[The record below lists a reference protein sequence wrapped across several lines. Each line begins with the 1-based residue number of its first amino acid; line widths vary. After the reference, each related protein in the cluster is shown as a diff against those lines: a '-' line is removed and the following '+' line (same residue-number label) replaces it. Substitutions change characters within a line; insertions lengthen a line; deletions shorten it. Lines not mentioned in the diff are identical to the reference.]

1 MNAIF
6 FILVS
11 YAIYRLMLFI
21 VKKFIL
27 GDLESR
33 SNNTPVPQK
42 RKKGSTPTNLLSFN
56 VAGVTFENRQA
67 LKKIVAETHTKE
79 TFLF

>member
-1 MNAIF
+1 
-6 FILVS
+6 
-11 YAIYRLMLFI
+11 MLFI

-27 GDLESR
+27 GDLEAR

-67 LKKIVAETHTKE
+67 LKKNSS
-79 TFLF
+79 